1 MLRKHFPRPGR
12 SWPAALRS
20 AVYGGRSP
28 SQRAAGSEPTHS
40 SAERTLTSPLRVTL
54 PFWEAS
60 RTKRATTLRATP
72 ADRHSAM
79 FSNNQKGLVRGLI
92 YGIQFDPDPIDGV
105 DRILRLVVDR
115 QAMGA
120 TRGDFAAAVDAALS
134 SDEPLAQL
142 IPQYH
147 PESVIRA
154 FLTEMQRR
162 LADPPQ
168 TV

>member
-1 MLRKHFPRPGR
+1 
-12 SWPAALRS
+12 
-20 AVYGGRSP
+20 
-28 SQRAAGSEPTHS
+28 
-40 SAERTLTSPLRVTL
+40 
-54 PFWEAS
+54 
-60 RTKRATTLRATP
+60 
-72 ADRHSAM
+72 M
-79 FSNNQKGLVRGLI
+79 FSDNQKGLVRGLI

-105 DRILRLVVDR
+105 DRILRVVVDR

-134 SDEPLAQL
+134 SDEPLAKL